1 MQIID
6 NLYSSRPDLSET
18 SLSDPEEEWY
28 TDGGSFVEKRERQ
41 AGYVVMSLEETRE
54 SGTLPPESQPRK
66 LNILPCQELWN

>member
-54 SGTLPPESQPRK
+54 NKSLPPGTSAQK
-66 LNILPCQELWN
+66 A

>member
-28 TDGGSFVEKRERQ
+28 TDGSSFVEKRERQ

-54 SGTLPPESQPRK
+54 NRSLPPGTSAQK
-66 LNILPCQELWN
+66 A